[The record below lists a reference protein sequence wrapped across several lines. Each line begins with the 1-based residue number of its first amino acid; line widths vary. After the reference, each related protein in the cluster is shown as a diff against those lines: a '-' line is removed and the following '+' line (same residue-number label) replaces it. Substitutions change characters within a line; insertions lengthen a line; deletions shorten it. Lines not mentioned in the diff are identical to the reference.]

1 MQCGWNKRK
10 KEKILKENIKLLE
23 DLSNQFEKLMEEL
36 KTNFG
41 KVTRERWNFEEKYRR
56 NIHSNKK
63 CN

>member
-41 KVTRERWNFEEKYRR
+41 KVTRERWNFEENYRR
-56 NIHSNKK
+56 NIH
-63 CN
+63 